1 MKPILLEP
9 AMEQPGV
16 RGVKLLAPSS
26 VVPGRGCLACSS
38 GRLLPTECQR
48 RAKVPSQ
55 IRHRCSVCSA
65 TVTILLSRRSQSQRY
80 SKGRGRDVSD
90 EGEDAV
96 AKVLPFVA
104 AAVFGLLA
112 FTPALLVGSAA
123 LSWSVL
129 LAGSVVGLL
138 YFSVALPLLI
148 TVLTLGGVLVLPLLA
163 ANFFVA
169 TFIASLVAAGAAGL
183 LVWVA
188 LGNPLPALPFQDL
201 LPWSG
206 EAEPEAA
213 DAEAKSEDPFQD
225 WDRRFANSFR
235 RIRLVDLSADS
246 KLAAMRAYIAQAR
259 IQVLLTEQEHEHAG
273 ASCTRVSPC
282 PVQIRG

>member
-1 MKPILLEP
+1 MPF
-9 AMEQPGV
+9 
-16 RGVKLLAPSS
+16 
-26 VVPGRGCLACSS
+26 
-38 GRLLPTECQR
+38 
-48 RAKVPSQ
+48 Q
-55 IRHRCSVCSA
+55 IPHRCSVCFA
-65 TVTILLSRRSQSQRY
+65 TMLLSRRSRSQRY
-80 SKGRGRDVSD
+80 SQGRGRGVSD
-90 EGEDAV
+90 ESEDSL

-123 LSWSVL
+123 LSWSVP

-148 TVLTLGGVLVLPLLA
+148 TVLTLGGVLVVPLLA

-169 TFIASLVAAGAAGL
+169 TFIASTVAAGAAGL

-188 LGNPLPALPFQDL
+188 LGNPLPAAPALPFQDL
-201 LPWSG
+201 LPWFG
-206 EAEPEAA
+206 EEPEAA
-213 DAEAKSEDPFQD
+213 RDAEAKSEDPFQD

-259 IQVLLTEQEHEHAG
+259 TKALPAEQDHERAG
-273 ASCTRVSPC
+273 VSCIPSFSVFSPDSGVGQC
-282 PVQIRG
+282 T